1 MKKIFISVKEK
12 ATKTKEKF
20 KAMPKKKLAA
30 IITTVSLCIV
40 LTVVG
45 VVALCM
51 RKPIDESQNGEDKSL
66 EVFSSTSP
74 SDENKSN
81 SENSYKPQSANEL
94 LYISNGD
101 GTCSVSGIGTYKDT
115 EVKIPAKSPTGE
127 VVEEISESAFAN
139 CKEIV
144 TITIPATVKYI
155 GEEAFTGC
163 SSLMAIYV
171 SSSNNYYCSVGGVLF
186 SEDKTSL
193 VCYPQMRPG
202 VKYLLP
208 TSVKVIEAF
217 AFDGVKDLC
226 GLLYED
232 SISKYQKIEV
242 KEGNGLLDQIS
253 VTCNYI
259 PSKP

>member
-1 MKKIFISVKEK
+1 MKKIFISIKEK
-12 ATKTKEKF
+12 TIKAKEKL
-20 KAMPKKKLAA
+20 KAMPKKKLA
-30 IITTVSLCIV
+30 IIIVVTLLSLI
-40 LTVVG
+40 LITAG
-45 VVALCM
+45 IVALCI
-51 RKPIDESQNGEDKSL
+51 RTPGEESQDTENKTQD
-66 EVFSSTSP
+66 VFSSTP
-74 SDENKSN
+74 PTDENKN
-81 SENSYKPQSANEL
+81 QNGNNNTPQSANEL
-94 LYISNGD
+94 LYVSNGD
-101 GTCSVSGIGTYKDT
+101 GTCCISGLGTYRDT
-115 EVKIPAKSPTGE
+115 EVKIPAKSPSGE
-127 VVEEISESAFAN
+127 VVEEISAEAFAN

-155 GEEAFTGC
+155 GDKAFIGC
-163 SSLMAIYV
+163 SSLIAIYV

-208 TSVKVIEAF
+208 TSVKVIEAY

-226 GLLYED
+226 GLLYEE
-232 SISKYQKIEV
+232 SISKYQKIEI
-242 KEGNGLLDQIS
+242 KEGNSILNQIS